1 MSAALTL
8 RQGAFYLVRVTERR
22 SEALVGVSDADYLSP
37 VHSSEAVT
45 GLLGA
50 VLGRVPDLRERR
62 WVRAVAGGQKTI
74 ELEEVDGAPE
84 R

>member
-1 MSAALTL
+1 MSGELTL
-8 RQGAFYLVRVTERR
+8 RQDGFYRVRVTDRR
-22 SEALVGVSDADYLSP
+22 SEALGGVSDADYLSP
-37 VHSSEAVT
+37 VHSSEAAAR
-45 GLLGA
+45 LLRA

-74 ELEEVDGAPE
+74 ELLEVDGAPG